1 MDMSGMDMSGMS
13 GMSMDSSSTTLT
25 TLTSAVVTSTATS
38 SASGTITAATVATSM
53 ATSTAMATGMG
64 SMGMSMSNVV
74 GSAGKV
80 CEIQMLWNWHTVG
93 ACFITPQWQIGSSGA
108 MVGTCFGVIFLVM
121 ALEAL
126 RRSTKQFDRHLIQK
140 HREAAEA
147 RYHQV
152 SPTAPTDASH
162 QTLPAPV
169 TAPAECCNTGSRK
182 SSTTAVGPEWKGFG
196 GGDAAVSVREKHGP
210 AAQAARGAAGA
221 GAGGMSV
228 VTSGDH
234 GCFAPF
240 RPNVWQQMIRALL
253 HAAQFTVAYIIMMLA
268 MNYNGYIL
276 ISIIVGAYFGAFVF
290 SWETL
295 WEGPRAN
302 TSAAEEPTVCCS

>member
-1 MDMSGMDMSGMS
+1 MDMSGMS
-13 GMSMDSSSTTLT
+13 MAGPSEMTMGSSSTTLA
-25 TLTSAVVTSTATS
+25 TLTSAMVTSIATTSTAT
-38 SASGTITAATVATSM
+38 T
-53 ATSTAMATGMG
+53 TAMATGKG

-74 GSAGKV
+74 GSAGRV

-93 ACFITPQWQIGSSGA
+93 ACFITPQWQIASSGA

-126 RRSTKQFDRHLIQK
+126 RRSTKQFDRYLIQK

-152 SPTAPTDASH
+152 SPTAPPDANH
-162 QTLPAPV
+162 HRLPAPV

-182 SSTTAVGPEWKGFG
+182 SSSTAVGPEWIG
-196 GGDAAVSVREKHGP
+196 GGGVSGDAAVSVREKP
-210 AAQAARGAAGA
+210 APVAQAVRGAAA
-221 GAGGMSV
+221 AAGGMSV

-234 GCFAPF
+234 SCSAPF

-253 HAAQFTVAYIIMMLA
+253 HAAQFTVAYFIMMLA

-276 ISIIVGAYFGAFVF
+276 LSIIVGAYFGAFVF

-295 WEGPRAN
+295 WEGQRSN
-302 TSAAEEPTVCCS
+302 TSAVEEPTICCS